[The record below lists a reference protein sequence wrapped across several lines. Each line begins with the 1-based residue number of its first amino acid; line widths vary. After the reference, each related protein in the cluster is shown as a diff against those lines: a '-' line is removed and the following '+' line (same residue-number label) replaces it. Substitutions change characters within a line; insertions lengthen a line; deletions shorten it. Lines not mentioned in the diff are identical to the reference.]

1 MSNLV
6 KNVTE
11 FDTKVYKISGPLGKN
26 MTLAQGEN
34 KIEIGQVLSFDDTT
48 GKLVKY
54 NPTVEEGQTALEAF
68 TIALSEADSTSEDT
82 VILVAVPNTR
92 FNSLEL
98 KGADLTKDFKIVKE
112 LWKSGIILEEVK

>member
-26 MTLAQGEN
+26 MVLASGEN
-34 KIEIGQVLSFDDTT
+34 AIKIGQLLSYDKTT

-54 NPTVEEGQTALEAF
+54 VKNTKTAF
-68 TIALSEADSTSEDT
+68 TIALSEADSTSGD
-82 VILVAVPNTR
+82 VPVLVAVPGTI
-92 FNSLEL
+92 FNLAEV
-98 KGADLTKDFKIVKE
+98 KGATLTEDFNVVGE
-112 LWKSGIILEEVK
+112 LWSNGIILEEVK

>member
-11 FDTKVYKISGPLGKN
+11 FDTKVYKIEGPLGKN

-34 KIEIGQVLSFDDTT
+34 KIEIGQLLSYDKTT

-54 NPTVEEGQTALEAF
+54 VKDTKPAF
-68 TIALSEADSTSEDT
+68 TVALSEADSTSGDA
-82 VILVAVPNTR
+82 VVLVAQPNTR
-92 FNSLEL
+92 FNSLEI
-98 KGADLTKDFKIVKE
+98 KGANLTEDFNVVAE
-112 LWKSGIILEEVK
+112 LWGNGITLEEVK

>member
-26 MTLAQGEN
+26 FMLKQSEG
-34 KIEIGQVLSFDDTT
+34 KIEIGQLLSYDAES

-54 NPTVEEGQTALEAF
+54 TKTEKPAF
-68 TIALSEADSTSEDT
+68 TIALSEADSTSGD
-82 VILVAVPNTR
+82 VPVLVAVPNTV
-92 FNSLEL
+92 FNTVEV
-98 KGADLTKDFKIVKE
+98 KGATLTEDFNVVAE
-112 LWKSGIILEEVK
+112 LWGNGIILEEVK